1 MQWPKAFRPV
11 LKELSEIFEGMNIL
25 PISCNLQIPKY
36 QTLHFLFDV

>member
-25 PISCNLQIPKY
+25 LFFFNLQIPKY
-36 QTLHFLFDV
+36 QTLHFLFNV